1 MALDRTVEYT
11 IEQAVALL
19 AGKISLQALN
29 NKSKP
34 VQKYCREM
42 FDSKGFWESSA
53 VNRYYQQ
60 IVSDIWQGELRTCN
74 NQVLIKVPTGSGQY
88 RVESIHQSEI
98 TDEFELS
105 AQTRFTRA
113 ELRHWVASH
122 KEAHSFLMND
132 YELSVA
138 RGEGWDVGKQE
149 FLDTEG
155 FAETIEPATST
166 TASADLTA
174 ETPLSEELTQIQALL
189 NGTHEFQAEELRVA
203 LQAWLDVSARFK
215 KGELNDDPS
224 TELKNWVASH
234 LDDANDYQVSRVSCM
249 ANWDS
254 KHPTLRLVQ

>member
-1 MALDRTVEYT
+1 MALDSAVEYT

-42 FDSKGFWESSA
+42 FDSKGFWECAS

-74 NQVLIKVPTGSGQY
+74 NEVLITVPTGSGQH
-88 RVESIHQSEI
+88 RTESIPQSEI
-98 TDEFELS
+98 TDEFQLS

-113 ELRHWVASH
+113 ELRHWSASH

-155 FAETIEPATST
+155 FAETIEPAVAAAQSSE
-166 TASADLTA
+166 A
-174 ETPLSEELTQIQALL
+174 PLSEELTQIQALL
-189 NGTHEFQAEELRVA
+189 DGNHEYQAEELRVA
-203 LQAWLDVSARFK
+203 LQAWLDVSAKFK
-215 KGELNDDPS
+215 QGELNGDPS
-224 TELKNWVASH
+224 VALKNWVGNN
-234 LDDANDYQVSRVSCM
+234 LDKANDYQVSRVSCM
-249 ANWDS
+249 ANWNS
-254 KHPTLRLVQ
+254 EHPKLRLVQ